1 MMNILRPVRVALL
14 CMPMLFS
21 SCICDEE
28 ANTECDIERATLRV
42 ADAGNFFF
50 HLYDTVQVV
59 KSDADTIK
67 FDVRDGVDLSAL
79 APEFSITRGA
89 QITPASGSVHDFRN
103 GGVEY
108 VVRSENG
115 AYSRHYK
122 VMFIPHATE
131 THPDTIEFNFESAEL
146 EPKKQA
152 YYQWIEHNGVFES
165 DCWVTGNPGFRLS
178 KSSALPEDY
187 PTVPLQQGVNGHGVK
202 LETRST
208 LPFGAMVN
216 MRLAAGNLFI
226 GQFNVDEALK
236 DAMAATLFGKPLVK
250 CPVKL
255 TGYYQYTSGDVYQ
268 NRAGKTV
275 ADSVDKPDIYAV
287 FYRNSDA
294 EGKAVV
300 LHGDDVLTNENIV
313 AVARVRQLGATSGS
327 WVRFETDFDYKAAV
341 DPEVLKERGY
351 SFTLVASSSRDGAKF
366 CGAVGSTLLI
376 DEFRLICKNAIHG
389 K

>member
-1 MMNILRPVRVALL
+1 MNILRPVEIALL
-14 CMPMLFS
+14 CAPMLFS
-21 SCICDEE
+21 SCIRDEE
-28 ANTECDIERATLRV
+28 ANAECDIERATLRV

-50 HLYDTVQVV
+50 HLYDTVQEV

-67 FDVRDGVDLSAL
+67 FDVREGVDLSAL
-79 APEFSITRGA
+79 APEFSITHGA
-89 QITPASGSVHDFRN
+89 QITPASGSTHDFSN

-115 AYSRHYK
+115 AYSRRYH
-122 VMFIPHATE
+122 VMFVPHIIE

-152 YYQWIEHNGVFES
+152 YYQWIEHNGVFETDS
-165 DCWVTGNPGFRLS
+165 WATGNPGFRLS

-187 PTVPLQQGVNGHGVK
+187 PTVPLLQGVKGQGVK

-236 DAMAATLFGKPLVK
+236 DAMAATLFGKPFIK
-250 CPVKL
+250 CPVTF
-255 TGYYQYTSGDVYQ
+255 TGYYQYTPGEVYQ

-294 EGKAVV
+294 DGNAVV
-300 LHGDDVLTNENIV
+300 LHGDDVLTNANIV
-313 AVARVRQLGATSGS
+313 AVARVPQLGATSGE
-327 WVRFETDFDYKAAV
+327 WVHFETNFDYRQEV

-351 SFTLVASSSRDGAKF
+351 SLALVASSSRDGAKF

-376 DEFRLICKNAIHG
+376 DEFRVICKNAIHE

>member
-1 MMNILRPVRVALL
+1 MNILRPVGIALL
-14 CMPMLFS
+14 CAPMLFS
-21 SCICDEE
+21 SCIRDEE
-28 ANTECDIERATLRV
+28 ANAECDIERATLRV

-50 HLYDTVQVV
+50 HLYDTVQEV

-67 FDVRDGVDLSAL
+67 FDVREGVDLSAL
-79 APEFSITRGA
+79 APEFSITHGA
-89 QITPASGSVHDFRN
+89 QITPASGSTHDFSN
-103 GGVEY
+103 GGMEY

-115 AYSRHYK
+115 AYSRRYH
-122 VMFIPHATE
+122 VMFVPHIIE

-152 YYQWIEHNGVFES
+152 YYQWIEHNGVFETDS
-165 DCWVTGNPGFRLS
+165 WATGNPGFRLS

-187 PTVPLQQGVNGHGVK
+187 PTVPLLQGVKGQGVK

-236 DAMAATLFGKPLVK
+236 DAMAATLFGKPFIK
-250 CPVKL
+250 CPVTF
-255 TGYYQYTSGDVYQ
+255 TGYYQYTPGEVYQ

-294 EGKAVV
+294 DGNAVV
-300 LHGDDVLTNENIV
+300 LHGDDVLTNANIV
-313 AVARVRQLGATSGS
+313 AVARVPQLGATSGE
-327 WVRFETDFDYKAAV
+327 WVHFETNFDYRQEV

-351 SFTLVASSSRDGAKF
+351 SLALVASSSRDGAKF

-376 DEFRLICKNAIHG
+376 DEFRVICKNAIHE